1 MNAGPLMSVHALLIE
16 ARDAIQESM
25 NDLADTCPKNHDTDS
40 AWLMESTAIQA
51 MSLAV

>member
-1 MNAGPLMSVHALLIE
+1 MHAIT
-16 ARDAIQESM
+16 AAAQ
-25 NDLADTCPKNHDTDS
+25 NHDTDE